1 MSSLVIAQL
10 CAGDT
15 QPDSPQLEEAIRPA
29 LIKHFKPALLAR
41 MRIVPY
47 YPIAG
52 SVLEELVELK
62 LQRFAERLE
71 RRQLTFSYDQQLVSH
86 LAERCLR
93 ADSGARLIDQ
103 LIDEH
108 LQPQVVDR
116 LLDAMAKGERV
127 HSAQATLGSAGA
139 IVCEFA

>member
-1 MSSLVIAQL
+1 
-10 CAGDT
+10 
-15 QPDSPQLEEAIRPA
+15 
-29 LIKHFKPALLAR
+29 

-52 SVLEELVELK
+52 EILEELVELK
-62 LQRFAERLE
+62 LQRFAERLQ
-71 RRQLTFSYDQQLVSH
+71 RRHLTFSHDQQLVTH

-116 LLDAMAKGERV
+116 LLDAMASGQRLS
-127 HSAQATLGSAGA
+127 SAKATLGSAGA